1 MCCLV
6 GRLTQVSGVE
16 EALQAE
22 AAGLG
27 AVYVSERLDVKDA
40 AVVAGAIAASTS
52 EVRIGTAVVHEGT
65 RHPLT
70 MASMA
75 STLQLL
81 SGGRFTLGLGRGLGA
96 LAPSLGVAKPTLA
109 SIEHLVSTV
118 RRLWLGE
125 RISESG
131 PAGSFRGLRFS
142 DLPPAPLPPILFG
155 TIGPRGLA
163 LAGRCFDG
171 AILHPFLTP
180 EAVARSA
187 RTIRDAAEASGR
199 DPGAIRIVAT
209 VVCAPGLSPERE
221 AIAAR
226 ARAISYLQVR
236 GLGELLVETNDW
248 NPEVLQAIR
257 DHPTLVGQ
265 GHCRHVADPRPA
277 GRIVGGHSVGM
288 VRRRRSRRLGRS
300 LRRASSGLPRRRR
313 RRAAVAWRA
322 RRRGR
327 PLRRGVDGRH
337 GRGVNAD
344 PAEIANL
351 LARGHERPAGRVS
364 RSRMSPGSRVAT
376 PGRCGRST
384 LLTGRVDGRGGS
396 CAPIRLPVSWA
407 TTR

>member
-1 MCCLV
+1 MHEV
-6 GRLTQVSGVE
+6 RVNQVQVSEVGVQTMRRADDLSIYVLPGRAPDPRVGVE

-52 EVRIGTAVVHEGT
+52 EVRLGTAVVHEGT

-125 RISESG
+125 RISERG

-209 VVCAPGLSPERE
+209 VVCAPGLTPERE
-221 AIAAR
+221 GIAAR

-257 DHPTLVGQ
+257 DHPTLVGK
-265 GHCRHVADPRPA
+265 GIADTSLTRD
-277 GRIVGGHSVGM
+277 
-288 VRRRRSRRLGRS
+288 RLVE
-300 LRRASSGLPRRRR
+300 SSEVIPSDWFDEG
-313 RRAAVAWRA
+313 AAVGSVAHCVERA
-322 RRRGR
+322 RAYRDAGADE
-327 PLRRGVDGRH
+327 LLLHGV
-337 GRGVNAD
+337 
-344 PAEIANL
+344 
-351 LARGHERPAGRVS
+351 LAGEVGPFVGAW
-364 RSRMSPGSRVAT
+364 
-376 PGRCGRST
+376 
-384 LLTGRVDGRGGS
+384 VDAMGT
-396 CAPIRLPVSWA
+396 A
-407 TTR
+407 